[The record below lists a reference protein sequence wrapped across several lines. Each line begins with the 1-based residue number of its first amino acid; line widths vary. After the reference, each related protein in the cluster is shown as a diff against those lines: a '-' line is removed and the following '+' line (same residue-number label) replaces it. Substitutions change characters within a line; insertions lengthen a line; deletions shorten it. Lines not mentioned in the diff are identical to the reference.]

1 MKRRI
6 LMLAVCLVGFFSLS
20 FSQIHRWT
28 QWSLSGGYESFAH
41 TFEKGGKMFSADFDL
56 HFNSRW
62 YGSLLV
68 GMSGYEGQQT
78 DVLHYPDE
86 DICDIKNDKKTQILF
101 GIGPGFDLFGNQL
114 DRFYAVFYGGYAI
127 VKYDYEYHDENN
139 VKQFPDENKNGFMGM
154 LRLGYEH
161 QFGRSFT
168 MGVFG
173 QGEYAGGELNWGL
186 GLRLGWRYADF
197 HKKKVRK

>member
-1 MKRRI
+1 MKKRV
-6 LMLAVCLVGFFSLS
+6 LMLAVCLMGFFSLS
-20 FSQIHRWT
+20 FAQTNRWA
-28 QWSLSGGYESFAH
+28 QWSLSGGYESFGH
-41 TFEKGGKMFSADFDL
+41 TFEKGGTMFSADLDV

-68 GMSGYEGQQT
+68 GMSNYEGKQT
-78 DVLHYPDE
+78 AVINYPDE
-86 DICDIKNDKKTQILF
+86 DISDTNNDKKTQILF
-101 GIGPGFDLFGNQL
+101 GIGPGFDLLSNKL
-114 DRFYAVFYGGYAI
+114 DRFYVALYGGYAL
-127 VKYDYEYHDENN
+127 VKYEYEYYDGK
-139 VKQFPDENKNGFMGM
+139 VKRFPDENKNGFMGM

-173 QGEYAGGELNWGL
+173 QGEYAGSELNWGV

-197 HKKKVRK
+197 HKKRLKK